1 MKSSV
6 RVLVVAFAAVAAGC
20 VWLEGGTSEQSS
32 LPDQKPRTAPTG
44 DGKAAQGGGPSATNP
59 GIDPRT
65 PSPGE
70 LPSIERPRW
79 QPILPELA
87 LWPGGLRT
95 ATLGWGGSNATLR
108 IAIAHRRIDGP
119 TSVLAL
125 LTARLVADAPREGG
139 TLPSLRQRLADFG
152 GELLVDV
159 DPTVTQFSVTV
170 PGWRT
175 GEVLREF
182 VGALRSAPTTA
193 ERIEAARAQLAREL
207 ADRWSDEPLAPAIDR
222 VRAFE
227 LRGLGEWLAA
237 IEDATVVDV
246 GKFHRETYE
255 PRRMVIAAA
264 IGMSEVPR
272 FRAEIQ
278 SAFEPWLTAA
288 IDATPELVPLAPPAS
303 GVFWAEGDGRA
314 RVAIVIDLPP
324 HVVPDAT
331 TSLVAAEYLGAP
343 GGVIERALR
352 EALPGLGMISR
363 KIVSEGA
370 RRRLDLWFDLE
381 ATQVEVAWNSTRR
394 AFETAARQRAN
405 AVDVTAAANRAL
417 VALAAEFREPS
428 EVTGALAR
436 AMLAG
441 ALADVVLGIDG
452 KELAK
457 APAKTDWTATIR
469 ALERPESIELGP
481 VLSELAKRRPLFVVV
496 GGRPGEFATDKA
508 YVAVPGAFVSP
519 TVRDAAT
526 AGSEEQE
533 TAATELLRRAA
544 AVFAGPLPVL
554 VVDGFRCT
562 SVTRSGRGPEAV
574 DVELFHADGR
584 YRRVRGILATTIET
598 TVTSNGGYEHC
609 GSDERY
615 PEPDEIASI
624 LAPLRRHPLLLLAE
638 WSRGKTRYRL
648 ATNRE
653 IDGRPHAILERLN
666 DGPEPL
672 RIFVDVES
680 AIPRIVTWHEDR
692 PAGRVYVRDEW
703 RNFGEIGGGMRA
715 PLHRTT
721 FFDDGQYGLV
731 TRWTSFLAAPPDQEM
746 LQAGGPLR

>member
-1 MKSSV
+1 MRILAVS
-6 RVLVVAFAAVAAGC
+6 LAAAVAGC
-20 VWLEGGTSEQSS
+20 VWLEGGTEEQPS
-32 LPDQKPRTAPTG
+32 LPDQKPRTGRTGEREPEKGDGPVVTRPTG
-44 DGKAAQGGGPSATNP
+44 DSR
-59 GIDPRT
+59 I
-65 PSPGE
+65 PSPAE
-70 LPSIERPRW
+70 LPPIDRPRW

-95 ATLGWGGSNATLR
+95 ATLGWGGSSATLR
-108 IAIAHRRIDGP
+108 VAIAHRRIDGP

-125 LTARLVADAPREGG
+125 LTAQLVADAPREGG
-139 TLPSLRQRLADFG
+139 TLPSLRRRLADFG
-152 GELLVDV
+152 GDLLVDV
-159 DPTVTQFSVTV
+159 DPTVTQFRVTV

-175 GEVLREF
+175 GEVLQEF
-182 VGALRSAPTTA
+182 AGALRSAPTTA
-193 ERIEAARAQLAREL
+193 ERIEAARAQLTREL
-207 ADRWSDEPLAPAIDR
+207 ALRWSEDPLAPAIDR

-227 LRGLGEWLAA
+227 LRGLAEWLAA

-255 PRRMVIAAA
+255 PRRITISAAV
-264 IGMSEVPR
+264 GMSEVPR
-272 FRAEIQ
+272 FRAEIL
-278 SAFEPWLTAA
+278 SAFAPWLKTA
-288 IDATPELVPLAPPAS
+288 IDATPELVALAPPAS

-324 HVVPDAT
+324 NIVPDAA

-352 EALPGLGMISR
+352 EALPGLGAISR
-363 KIVSEGA
+363 RVVSEGA
-370 RRRLDLWFDLE
+370 RRRFDLLFDLE
-381 ATQVEVAWNSTRR
+381 GAQVEVAWNAARR
-394 AFETAARQRAN
+394 AMETAGRQRAN
-405 AVDVTAAANRAL
+405 ADDVTAAANRAM
-417 VALAAEFREPS
+417 VALAAEFREPA
-428 EVTGALAR
+428 EVTGSLAR

-441 ALADVVLGIDG
+441 ALADVVVDIDG

-457 APAKTDWTATIR
+457 APVKTDWTATIR
-469 ALERPESIELGP
+469 SLEQPVAIELGA
-481 VLSELAKRRPLFVVV
+481 VLSALAKRRPLFVVV
-496 GGRPGEFATDKA
+496 GGRPGEFATDSA

-519 TVRDAAT
+519 TMRDAAT
-526 AGSEEQE
+526 ARSEEQE
-533 TAATELLRRAA
+533 AAATELLRRAA

-554 VVDGFRCT
+554 VVDGLRCT

-574 DVELFHADGR
+574 DVEMFHSDGR

-598 TVTSNGGYEHC
+598 TITASGGYEHC

-615 PEPDEIASI
+615 PDADEVASI

-638 WSRGKTRYRL
+638 WSRGKARYRL
-648 ATNRE
+648 ASNRE

-672 RIFVDVES
+672 RIFIDVES
-680 AIPRIVTWHEDR
+680 AIPRIVTGHEDR
-692 PAGRVYVRDEW
+692 SAGRVYVRDEW

-731 TRWTSFLAAPPDQEM
+731 TRWSSFVATPPDQEM